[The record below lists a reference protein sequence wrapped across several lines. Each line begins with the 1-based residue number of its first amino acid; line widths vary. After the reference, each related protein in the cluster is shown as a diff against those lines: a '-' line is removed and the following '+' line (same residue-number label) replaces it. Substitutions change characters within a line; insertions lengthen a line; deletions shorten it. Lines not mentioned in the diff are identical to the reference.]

1 MGFHVGQGYSVRPF
15 LKYVK
20 NKQSL
25 GTTVSLAQAGPMS
38 EDAVN
43 YGSLQPY
50 MRGFY
55 VTDGNALLMGIPR
68 TEATLRFA
76 VLLWLSPQCVALLE
90 KDWSRCGL
98 GVSVSVGDVVSTV
111 LQNTD

>member
-1 MGFHVGQGYSVRPF
+1 MITTSSTPSGLPMGFHVGQGYSVRPF

-68 TEATLRFA
+68 TEATLS
-76 VLLWLSPQCVALLE
+76 LLCC
-90 KDWSRCGL
+90 CG
-98 GVSVSVGDVVSTV
+98 
-111 LQNTD
+111 